1 VRSTCLQLKWS
12 LQMSSSKSA
21 MSFEKNRGAGLV
33 TAHHHLPREGC
44 QKRKEKDGWLRQG
57 HPKSTKSICLK
68 YFMNFYWFIQ
78 QKFGENHGRSHHP
91 SSPSWFRTSLP
102 GAALSPS
109 CFLAPM
115 KGRSDWYK
123 LL

>member
-1 VRSTCLQLKWS
+1 MWVAPDRNGGIAWNCRIACSVSFVRSTCLQLKWS

-68 YFMNFYWFIQ
+68 YFMNFY
-78 QKFGENHGRSHHP
+78 
-91 SSPSWFRTSLP
+91 
-102 GAALSPS
+102 
-109 CFLAPM
+109 
-115 KGRSDWYK
+115 
-123 LL
+123 